1 MAESTSGPAAAAA
14 TGAASGT
21 DAALQSQELT
31 LRALL
36 ESGAHFGHQTRRW
49 DPRMKPFIF
58 GERNGIHILDLDQT
72 LAMFQEALE
81 FVRDTVAGGG
91 KILFVG
97 TKRQAQAPIQLEAER
112 AGQFYVNNRWLGGM
126 LTNFRTVKK
135 SVERFKE
142 QRGILENEEKAAELS
157 KRDRSHMAR
166 EVEKYRRSLEGIQN
180 LGRLPEA
187 LFVIDVGAEHI
198 AIAEAQRLGIPIVA
212 VVDTNCNPDGIDFVI
227 PGNDDAIRAIQLYCA
242 RMADACIEG
251 AQLHNE
257 RLQSQAPEG
266 DAGRGPERESSVPTT
281 GRVVVEIKHPP
292 RRGRGGTHSASG
304 PRPGGPGARRTAEPE
319 TAEPGPGGEREA

>member
-1 MAESTSGPAAAAA
+1 MAESTSGLAATAE

-21 DAALQSQELT
+21 GAALHAQELT
-31 LRALL
+31 LQALL

-49 DPRMKPFIF
+49 DPRMKTYIF

-72 LAMFQEALE
+72 LELFQEALE

-97 TKRQAQAPIQLEAER
+97 TKRQAQAPIRFEAER
-112 AGQFYVNNRWLGGM
+112 GGQFYVNNRWLGGM

-142 QRGILENEEKAAELS
+142 QRAILENEEKAGELS

-180 LGRLPEA
+180 MGRLPDA
-187 LFVIDVGAEHI
+187 MFVIDVGAEHI
-198 AIAEAQRLGIPIVA
+198 AISEARRLGIPIIA
-212 VVDTNCNPDGIDFVI
+212 IVDTNCSPDGIEFVV

-242 RMADACIEG
+242 RMAEACIEG

-266 DAGRGPERESSVPTT
+266 DAARGGEREAAAPTT

-292 RRGRGGTHSASG
+292 RRGRGGTHSAGG
-304 PRPGGPGARRTAEPE
+304 PRGGGGRRSGEGEPPAEPVE
-319 TAEPGPGGEREA
+319 GADKVE